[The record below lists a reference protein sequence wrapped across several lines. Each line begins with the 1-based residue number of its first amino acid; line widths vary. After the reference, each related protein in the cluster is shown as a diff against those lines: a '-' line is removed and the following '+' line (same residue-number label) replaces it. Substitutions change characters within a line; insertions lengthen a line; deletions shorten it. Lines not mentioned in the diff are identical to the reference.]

1 MKLLA
6 KWLTGLA
13 VTYFHKKVHLKF
25 LTGLLNTSVY
35 TRNPL
40 TVFFLKKLLLL
51 HPFNP
56 VRVSVFKE
64 NEKDVILLSLL
75 LTLNMLLN
83 IFLVDIEKNSSTA
96 KFKSNA
102 VFSNLSETKKIMKKL
117 LESFDELSQIN
128 WSCISGER
136 RVQGLFQPDISLV
149 NVVIDVLL
157 VSLLILKRFYQ
168 HIVLVLAGI
177 RIFRGQI
184 K

>member
-1 MKLLA
+1 M
-6 KWLTGLA
+6 
-13 VTYFHKKVHLKF
+13 
-25 LTGLLNTSVY
+25 SVY

-128 WSCISGER
+128 
-136 RVQGLFQPDISLV
+136 
-149 NVVIDVLL
+149 
-157 VSLLILKRFYQ
+157 
-168 HIVLVLAGI
+168 
-177 RIFRGQI
+177 
-184 K
+184 